1 VLPENLLYFATPAS
15 ATADIGGGGAVP
27 PAAAPAGGSTPPAAP
42 APVTGQ
48 PASGPAQGIEQ
59 LRTAYE
65 TLKKDFEPWQKLNV
79 KPEQVTQYSTVYQ
92 KTFEEIASI
101 GRQLGYPDD
110 EIIEAIQENPV
121 ATLDVLRN
129 ELQAARAGQQQ
140 QRGADQSLQD
150 VINQRLEEGLA
161 PIQQW
166 HNEQL
171 TTQANQRFEQVAYQ
185 MAGELY
191 KTEGLDIANV
201 PADEIDMLMSAT
213 SEILKYDQDA
223 LKALKYEGK
232 TAAIKEAF
240 NEAKTMLDK
249 YYLARSGRSNGGA
262 RGPAVG
268 AAPGRAPNGQF
279 VPGQRADGKGK
290 ASLDDLLNNPELI
303 NPKYAERA

>member
-1 VLPENLLYFATPAS
+1 MLPRFLLYFATPAS
-15 ATADIGGGGAVP
+15 AVPGSDGAAP
-27 PAAAPAGGSTPPAAP
+27 PAAAPASGGTPAPAAP
-42 APVTGQ
+42 APGQ
-48 PASGPAQGIEQ
+48 AAGGPAQGIEQ

-79 KPEQVTQYSTVYQ
+79 KPEQVSQYSTVYQ

-129 ELQAARAGQQQ
+129 ELQAARQGQQ
-140 QRGADQSLQD
+140 RNESQSLQET
-150 VINQRLEEGLA
+150 INQRLEEGLA

-249 YYLARSGRSNGGA
+249 YYLARSGRSGNAA
-262 RGPAVG
+262 RPAAG

-290 ASLDDLLNNPELI
+290 ATLDDLLNNPELI
-303 NPKYAERA
+303 NPKYAEQR

>member
-1 VLPENLLYFATPAS
+1 MADELNNAGGSGTGTGAGAGTGAASGGAPAS
-15 ATADIGGGGAVP
+15 SGAGAGAA
-27 PAAAPAGGSTPPAAP
+27 PAAA
-42 APVTGQ
+42 GQ
-48 PASGPAQGIEQ
+48 PAGAGGPAQGIEQ

-92 KTFEEIASI
+92 KTFEEIAAI

-129 ELQAARAGQQQ
+129 ELRAAQAGGGN
-140 QRGADQSLQD
+140 QRDPNQALQE
-150 VINQRLEEGLA
+150 VINQRLEEGLS
-161 PIQQW
+161 PIKQW

-171 TTQANQRFEQVAYQ
+171 TAQANQRFEQVAYQ
-185 MAGELY
+185 MAGELF
-191 KTEGLDIANV
+191 KTEGIDIANV
-201 PADEIDMLMSAT
+201 PADEVDMLMSAT
-213 SEILKYDQDA
+213 SEILKYNEDA
-223 LKALKYEGK
+223 LRALKYEGK

-249 YYLARSGRSNGGA
+249 YFIARSGRSNGGVRA
-262 RGPAVG
+262 A

-279 VPGQRADGKGK
+279 VPGMRDGKK
-290 ASLDDLLNNPELI
+290 VSLDDMMNNPELI
-303 NPKYAERA
+303 NPKYAERQP

>member
-1 VLPENLLYFATPAS
+1 MLPKYAMYFASPAG
-15 ATADIGGGGAVP
+15 ATADLSGGGAAP
-27 PAAAPAGGSTPPAAP
+27 AAPAGGGGAPAASAP
-42 APVTGQ
+42 AGQ
-48 PASGPAQGIEQ
+48 PAGQPAAQPAQGIEQ
-59 LRTAYE
+59 LRQAYE

-110 EIIEAIQENPV
+110 EIIEALQENPV

-129 ELQAARAGQQQ
+129 ELQVAQAGQQRDTQ
-140 QRGADQSLQD
+140 QSLQD
-150 VINQRLEEGLA
+150 VINRRLEEGLS
-161 PIQQW
+161 PIKQW

-185 MAGELY
+185 MAGELF
-191 KTEGLDIANV
+191 KTEGIDIANV
-201 PADEIDMLMSAT
+201 PADEVDMLLSAT
-213 SEILKYDQDA
+213 SEILKYDDAA

-249 YYLARSGRSNGGA
+249 YFIARSGRSGA
-262 RGPAVG
+262 VRTA

-279 VPGQRADGKGK
+279 TPGMRPDGKTK

-303 NPKYAERA
+303 NPKYAEGR

>member
-1 VLPENLLYFATPAS
+1 MFIPKYAMFFATPAG
-15 ATADIGGGGAVP
+15 ATADLGGGA
-27 PAAAPAGGSTPPAAP
+27 PAPASPAPATGGSAPSAPAGQPA
-42 APVTGQ
+42 GQ
-48 PASGPAQGIEQ
+48 PAAGGDGIAQ
-59 LRTAYE
+59 LRQAYE
-65 TLKKDFEPWQKLNV
+65 KIKTDYEPWSKLNI

-101 GRQLGYPDD
+101 GRQLGYPDA

-121 ATLDVLRN
+121 ATLDVLRQ
-129 ELQAARAGQQQ
+129 ELQASRQGQQ
-140 QRGADQSLQD
+140 RDQNQGLQEL
-150 VINQRLEEGLA
+150 INQRLEEGLN
-161 PIQQW
+161 PIKEW

-223 LKALKYEGK
+223 LKALTYEGK

-249 YYLARSGRSNGGA
+249 YYIARSGRSANGAA
-262 RGPAVG
+262 RGAAAG
-268 AAPGRAPNGQF
+268 APGRAPHGQF
-279 VPGQRADGKGK
+279 VPGMRDGKK

-303 NPKYAERA
+303 NPKYKE